1 MSTLYTDNIRANNAS
16 QITLP
21 TGQKIVAADMGSI
34 VAPGNIIQVANGA
47 STTDETITSTSIT
60 NTSLSGTITPKYANS
75 LIMVQTLVHFH
86 IRANEAGGDLNI
98 SRDASGTYTNLTGSG
113 QDFYVRH
120 YTNNSSNYAYFPVT
134 LIGFDTPN
142 TTSSVLYRLRGSATG
157 STGFG
162 IFGNRG
168 KSRIIMT
175 EIAQ

>member
-1 MSTLYTDNIRANNAS
+1 MASELQVTTLRGV
-16 QITLP
+16 P
-21 TGQKIVAADMGSI
+21 TGANANQILVPSSQTLH
-34 VAPGNIIQVANGA
+34 VPGHVIQVANGA
-47 STTDETITSTSIT
+47 STTDETITSTSLT

-75 LIMVQTLVHFH
+75 LIMVQTIVHFH
-86 IRANEAGGDLNI
+86 IRANEAGGDINI
-98 SRDASGTYTNLTGSG
+98 SRDVSGTYTNLTGSG

-142 TTSSVLYRLRGSATG
+142 TTSSVLYRLRGKATG
-157 STGFG
+157 STGFE